1 MSALPYAARATGLVG
16 SVIDSS
22 TSLLHEQTHT
32 EDTAVL
38 VVTHNREI
46 ARVAH
51 RVIELSS
58 GRVVADGPNPGG
70 PAEISEL
77 HW

>member
-1 MSALPYAARATGLVG
+1 MQILE
-16 SVIDSS
+16 
-22 TSLLHEQTHT
+22 LLHEQSH
-32 EDTAVL
+32 DQKTAVL

-58 GRVVADGPNPGG
+58 DVSSIRRSTAAAKSRSPFPINAPT
-70 PAEISEL
+70 
-77 HW
+77 

>member
-1 MSALPYAARATGLVG
+1 
-16 SVIDSS
+16 
-22 TSLLHEQTHT
+22 
-32 EDTAVL
+32 

-58 GRVVADGPNPGG
+58 GRIVSDAPNPGG
-70 PAEISEL
+70 PADISEL
-77 HW
+77 RW